1 MTSKT
6 KLKPLILI
14 PAALAAL
21 ALTSCSS
28 DDDAAAPSD
37 PTTCPK
43 EAPAPGTK
51 ADWTLQGK
59 TGTLDVVAPTDDNAP
74 LITVQG
80 PFTVDQ
86 TAVKTLKEGDGDEVT
101 EAMSVTVC
109 YQGVNGRD
117 GNTFDNA
124 FERGEPAEFT
134 PTEVVPGFSKALV
147 GQKVGSTVAV
157 AMTPTDG
164 YGPSGNPQAKI
175 EGNDTLVFALKIV
188 DGY

>member
-6 KLKPLILI
+6 TLKPLVLI
-14 PAALAAL
+14 PAALAAF
-21 ALTSCSS
+21 ALVSCSS
-28 DDDAAAPSD
+28 DDDAAASNAS
-37 PTTCPK
+37 TCPK
-43 EAPAPGTK
+43 EAPAPGTQ

-74 LITVQG
+74 LITVKE

-86 TAVKTLKEGDGDEVT
+86 TTVKTLNEGDGTDVT
-101 EAMSVTVC
+101 EAMNVTVC

-117 GNTFDNA
+117 GKTFDSA
-124 FERGEPAEFT
+124 FERGEPAEFS
-134 PTEVVPGFSKALV
+134 PTGVVPGFSKALV

-164 YGPSGNPQAKI
+164 YGPNGNPQAGI
-175 EGNDTLVFALKIV
+175 QGDDTLVFALKIV